1 LEIKISTIKKE
12 SRNRINS
19 QIRAVKVRL
28 IDEKGNQAGVVSFKD
43 ALQDAKNVGLDLV
56 EISPNAIPPVVKI
69 MNYGK
74 FKYQQDKQKTIAK
87 KKQKKI
93 KIKEIKFRPGTDK
106 GDYKIKIKSLRNFL
120 EKGDKVKVT
129 VWFRGREMIHQQL
142 GGNILKKVEK
152 DLLDVG
158 KVEFFTKLEGR
169 QINMIL
175 TPKKNNN
182 IKINN
187 YENKK
192 KN

>member
-1 LEIKISTIKKE
+1 M
-12 SRNRINS
+12 
-19 QIRAVKVRL
+19 
-28 IDEKGNQAGVVSFKD
+28 IDEKGNQAGVVPFKE
-43 ALQDAKNVGLDLV
+43 ALQDAKDVGLDLV
-56 EISPNAIPPVVKI
+56 EISPNSVPPVVKI

-74 FKYQQDKQKTIAK
+74 FKYKQDKQKTISK
-87 KKQKKI
+87 KKQKKV

-106 GDYKIKIKSLRNFL
+106 GDYKVKTKNLRNFL

-152 DLLDVG
+152 DLEDIG

-175 TPKKNNN
+175 TPKK
-182 IKINN
+182 I
-187 YENKK
+187 
-192 KN
+192 

>member
-1 LEIKISTIKKE
+1 
-12 SRNRINS
+12 
-19 QIRAVKVRL
+19 VRL

-43 ALQDAKNVGLDLV
+43 ALQDAKEVGLDLV

-74 FKYQQDKQKTIAK
+74 FKYQQDKQKTVAK

-152 DLLDVG
+152 DLIDVG

-175 TPKKNNN
+175 TPKK
-182 IKINN
+182 K
-187 YENKK
+187 
-192 KN
+192 

>member
-1 LEIKISTIKKE
+1 MENSNI
-12 SRNRINS
+12 NRIS
-19 QIRAVKVRL
+19 K
-28 IDEKGNQAGVVSFKD
+28 
-43 ALQDAKNVGLDLV
+43 
-56 EISPNAIPPVVKI
+56 
-69 MNYGK
+69 
-74 FKYQQDKQKTIAK
+74 KQHLR

-106 GDYKIKIKSLRNFL
+106 GDYKVKIKSLRNFL

-152 DLLDVG
+152 DLVDIG

-175 TPKKNNN
+175 TPKK
-182 IKINN
+182 I
-187 YENKK
+187 
-192 KN
+192 

>member
-1 LEIKISTIKKE
+1 
-12 SRNRINS
+12 
-19 QIRAVKVRL
+19 
-28 IDEKGNQAGVVSFKD
+28 
-43 ALQDAKNVGLDLV
+43 LQGAENAGLDLV
-56 EISPNAIPPVVKI
+56 EISPNSTPPVVKI

-74 FKYQQDKQKTIAK
+74 FKYKQDKQKTTSK

-106 GDYKIKIKSLRNFL
+106 GDYKVKIKSLRNFL

-152 DLLDVG
+152 DLVDIG

-175 TPKKNNN
+175 TPKK
-182 IKINN
+182 I
-187 YENKK
+187 
-192 KN
+192 